1 MSETR
6 NSPLDDL
13 ITEATPE
20 VLAVLRHPTDRV
32 KLGVKGPGLVAWAEQ
47 HEIELPVE
55 VYDTLLVGQHGVLAR
70 VGTGELILECAPDD
84 ALLTR
89 FESALQTVDTG
100 VYRIEQQSVTLVLAG
115 NAGLGVLA
123 QTCGVNFA
131 NEPVGRM
138 VYTRV
143 AGASCGVLPQEQSGQ
158 RSYRLWVDYSL
169 APYLWETLAE
179 IAAGLAV

>member
-1 MSETR
+1 MSEMR

-20 VLAVLRHPTDRV
+20 VLAVLRHPTDWV

-55 VYDTLLVGQHGVLAR
+55 VYDTLLVGQYGVLAR
-70 VGTGELILECAPDD
+70 VGTGELIVECAPDEG
-84 ALLTR
+84 LLTR
-89 FESALQTVDTG
+89 FESALQTVDNG

-115 NAGLGVLA
+115 DAALGVVA
-123 QTCGVNFA
+123 QTCGVNF
-131 NEPVGRM
+131 VGELADRM

-143 AGASCGVLPQEQSGQ
+143 AGASCGVLPREEAGQ
-158 RSYRLWVDYSL
+158 RVYRLWVDYSL
-169 APYLWETLAE
+169 APYLWKTLAE
-179 IAAGLAV
+179 IAAGLRG

>member
-1 MSETR
+1 MSEMR

-13 ITEATPE
+13 IAEVAPE
-20 VLAVLRHPTDRV
+20 ILAVLRHPTQLV

-55 VYDTLLVGQHGVLAR
+55 IYDTLLVGQHGVLAR
-70 VGTGELILECAPDD
+70 VATGELILECAPDD

-115 NAGLGVLA
+115 DAALGVLA
-123 QTCGVNFA
+123 QTCGVDF
-131 NEPVGRM
+131 VGELVDRM

-143 AGASCGVLPQEQSGQ
+143 AGVSCGVLPREEGGQ
-158 RSYRLWVDYSL
+158 RVYRLWVDYSL

-179 IAAGLAV
+179 ITAGLTV

>member
-6 NSPLDDL
+6 NSPLGHH
-13 ITEATPE
+13 IAEATPG
-20 VLAVLRHPTDRV
+20 VLTALRHSTDLV
-32 KLGVKGPGLVAWAEQ
+32 KLGVKGPSLDAWAEQ
-47 HEIELPVE
+47 HEIELPADI
-55 VYDTLLVGQHGVLAR
+55 YDILTVGQNGVLAR

-84 ALLTR
+84 ALLTQ
-89 FESALQTVDTG
+89 FESALHTVDTG

-115 NAGLGVLA
+115 DAALGILA

-131 NEPVGRM
+131 REPVGRM

-169 APYLWETLAE
+169 APYLWKTLAE